1 MAGGGAPVDGGA
13 AAAAGS
19 VCVGTGDD
27 GITLCGAAMDGGF
40 TGSVPS
46 ITVPSGRTRT
56 VRTFFGSPN
65 AATPGAEGDGGA
77 ALGCA
82 GCVPPACR
90 GTVETGGG
98 GAGGTVAA
106 DPPLG
111 RITRG

>member
-46 ITVPSGRTRT
+46 ITVPFSEGRLTLGTWQQIIFVDFDTRPRARKL
-56 VRTFFGSPN
+56 VVQLVG
-65 AATPGAEGDGGA
+65 E
-77 ALGCA
+77 
-82 GCVPPACR
+82 
-90 GTVETGGG
+90 
-98 GAGGTVAA
+98 
-106 DPPLG
+106 
-111 RITRG
+111 